1 MTSPGIGKW
10 RKIQI
15 TTRWR
20 LPITVFLPSLAAS
33 GETMAVTHDVKD
45 VRNHDNR
52 DSGRNNGKRHLV
64 IRI

>member
-20 LPITVFLPSLAAS
+20 LPIAVFLPSLVES
-33 GETMAVTHDVKD
+33 GETKAVTHDVND
-45 VRNHDNR
+45 VRNRDNR
-52 DSGRNNGKRHLV
+52 DSG
-64 IRI
+64 